1 MGTVLG
7 AFLSKAGYDVD
18 LINRNQAHVEGL
30 NRHGAQIEGT
40 LSMTQPVHAL
50 LPQEM
55 EGPYD
60 IILLMTKQR
69 HNEDIVRFLTPFLD
83 PNGILCTMQNGIPEP
98 AIAAIIGADRTVGC
112 TMAWGATFHGEGRV
126 ELTTQPSPETLTF
139 SIGTVGAVD
148 SSRFEHIVSMLE
160 TMGKVTIEENW
171 IGARWAKLLINSA
184 FSGLSVIS
192 GWTFGEIAQDRRS
205 RRLAL
210 SIIHECMHV
219 AEAAGIHIEPLQGKD
234 VYRLMGPGGFWKTR
248 FSLFVLPIA
257 MRKHKHIRSS
267 MLRDLAR
274 GLTTEVDAINGVVSA
289 EGRRVGVPTP
299 FNDAIVAITRDIEL
313 GKAQSDPS
321 QFDRL
326 MRL

>member
-1 MGTVLG
+1 
-7 AFLSKAGYDVD
+7 
-18 LINRNQAHVEGL
+18 
-30 NRHGAQIEGT
+30 
-40 LSMTQPVHAL
+40 
-50 LPQEM
+50 
-55 EGPYD
+55 
-60 IILLMTKQR
+60 
-69 HNEDIVRFLTPFLD
+69 
-83 PNGILCTMQNGIPEP
+83 
-98 AIAAIIGADRTVGC
+98 
-112 TMAWGATFHGEGRV
+112 
-126 ELTTQPSPETLTF
+126 
-139 SIGTVGAVD
+139 
-148 SSRFEHIVSMLE
+148 
-160 TMGKVTIEENW
+160 
-171 IGARWAKLLINSA
+171 
-184 FSGLSVIS
+184 
-192 GWTFGEIAQDRRS
+192 
-205 RRLAL
+205 
-210 SIIHECMHV
+210 MHV